1 MNRTYFGDTRDLFKF
16 DLVRHLMKALP
27 GFESFTFV
35 PMLTEGESK
44 AARKKSATKDMEK
57 AYKTGK
63 AGSQN
68 IDLLSHM
75 ERLQEIDD
83 DLEYFRQIESYFKK
97 ERIIIDIIHQKA
109 FSHTHRKKYFDDL
122 YAKFP
127 KKTLI
132 FLDPDIGLEES
143 TPSEK
148 HLLFAEVKKIY
159 DHMDPGSVMM
169 IYQHFPRIKHDGY
182 IKNRSNQI
190 HELTGTMPCTIT
202 DNEIVFFLLAKN
214 EKRKQQLQ
222 DVLEIYANTYPMLDS
237 ILCEN

>member
-1 MNRTYFGDTRDLFKF
+1 
-16 DLVRHLMKALP
+16 MKALP
-27 GFESFTFV
+27 GLDSFTFI
-35 PMLTEGESK
+35 PMLTEGDGK
-44 AARKKSATKDMEK
+44 AVRKKSATTDLKK

-97 ERIIIDIIHQKA
+97 EQIIIDIIHQNA
-109 FSHTHRKKYFDDL
+109 FSHTLRKKYFDDL
-122 YAKFP
+122 YTKFP
-127 KKTLI
+127 KKSLI

-169 IYQHFPRIKHDGY
+169 IYPHFPRVKHDGY
-182 IKNRSNQI
+182 IKNRSKQLR
-190 HELTGTMPCTIT
+190 ELTGSTPCTIT
-202 DNEIVFFLLAKN
+202 DNEIVFFLLIKN
-214 EKRKQQLQ
+214 EKKQQQLQ
-222 DVLEIYANTYPMLDS
+222 DVLELYANTYPMLDS
-237 ILCEN
+237 VVCES